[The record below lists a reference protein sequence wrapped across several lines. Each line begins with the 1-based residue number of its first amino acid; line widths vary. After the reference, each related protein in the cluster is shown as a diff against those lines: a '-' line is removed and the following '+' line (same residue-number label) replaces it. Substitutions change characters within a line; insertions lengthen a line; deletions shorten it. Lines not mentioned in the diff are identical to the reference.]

1 MKFNKVDTSFWI
13 DEKVRA
19 WDYKTKFLALYILT
33 NQHRYSEG
41 LYRLPKQ
48 YIAGDLSI
56 SIEEVNQL
64 LNNLIDNGFIAYD
77 EKNSIILIKKALK
90 YSPIINKNHQ
100 KAALKKLNELPKSY
114 LFNEFLKL
122 AEKYNN
128 SFAKYLKKELAEYFI
143 DQDPDTAGD
152 FDAINNGIADGID
165 DAVNDGMGDS
175 LEPDPELEPAPALTP
190 APTLNLAQINKT
202 FDLDSEMEIIFFENN
217 FAEDNTSDSKNGSI
231 SQADQNDFEAEE
243 LTEKLIDLILSN
255 NSRASVPDKNLKNK
269 RFQKWL
275 GSIEKLNRLGP
286 VGAKEKENKG
296 YSWQEIDEII
306 EFSQQDDFW
315 RSNILSPQKL
325 RKQVIVL
332 ENQMQRNGYRDQ
344 AEAKMDMLAEL
355 YAEAKED
362 DLDE

>member
-41 LYRLPKQ
+41 LYRLPKH

-56 SIEEVNQL
+56 SIEEVEQL
-64 LNNLIDNGFIAYD
+64 LNNLIGNGFIAYD
-77 EKNSIILIKKALK
+77 EKNSIILIKRALK

-100 KAALKKLNELPKSY
+100 KSALKKLNELPKSY
-114 LFNEFLKL
+114 LFNEFLNL
-122 AEKYNN
+122 AEQYNN

-143 DQDPDTAGD
+143 GQDPDTVGD

-165 DAVNDGMGDS
+165 DAVNDSMGDS
-175 LEPDPELEPAPALTP
+175 LEPDPEPELTP
-190 APTLNLAQINKT
+190 APTLKLAQINKT
-202 FDLDSEMEIIFFENN
+202 FDLDSEIEIIFIENS
-217 FAEDNTSDSKNGSI
+217 FDGDNTSNLNNDSAAAAE
-231 SQADQNDFEAEE
+231 QTDFEAEK
-243 LTEKLIDLILSN
+243 LTEKLIDLILTN

-275 GSIEKLNRLGP
+275 DSIEKLNRLGP

-362 DLDE
+362 NLDE